1 MSQSQFIKSNH
12 IYIYASE
19 LSSLVGLNKFQ
30 SPTKVLLKLWKT
42 NFPSDHSKHQ
52 NILKKKKQ
60 TMALD
65 ETREQTFQRITQK
78 YQDKTQKIQQEMKK
92 CQEQKDV
99 VKMKE
104 IQKKRYII

>member
-60 TMALD
+60 TMALMKLGNKHF
-65 ETREQTFQRITQK
+65 RE
-78 YQDKTQKIQQEMKK
+78 
-92 CQEQKDV
+92 
-99 VKMKE
+99 
-104 IQKKRYII
+104 